1 MTIIAQDVY
10 TTLGSRVGHPQTR
23 QQEIDRVV
31 RVLNADCVCV
41 VTARGPAVVAMPDT
55 GRDAAPDHGT
65 PA

>member
-1 MTIIAQDVY
+1 MTITTQDVY
-10 TTLGSRVGHPQTR
+10 STLGSRVGYPQTQ

-31 RVLNADCVCV
+31 RVLNAHCVSA
-41 VTARGPAVVAMPDT
+41 VTVRGPLVVGMPNT